1 MSEVKVVEKV
11 GAAAADVWAVL
22 GDFGGMKVGG
32 PIESFEVDGDGVGAV
47 RRIGLGGGVIVERL
61 NRFEAAQ
68 RTLSY
73 SITNDDCPLPVSGY
87 SATIQVTDDGDGSC
101 TVDWTGTFEPREVS
115 EDQAMT
121 VVRGIYTGGI
131 QGARLALGVS

>member
-1 MSEVKVVEKV
+1 MAEVKVVEKV
-11 GAAAADVWAVL
+11 GAAAADVWGVL

-32 PIESFEVDGDGVGAV
+32 PIESFEIDGKGVGAV
-47 RRIGLGGGVIVERL
+47 RTIGLGGGVIIERL
-61 NRFEAAQ
+61 DRFEADL
-68 RTLSY
+68 RVLTY

-101 TVDWTGTFEPREVS
+101 TVDWTGTFEPRGAP

-121 VVRGIYTGGI
+121 VIRGIYTNGI
-131 QGARLALGVS
+131 QGARHALGVS